1 VRRVAELGL
10 LGRATHMKIFTIICS
25 VGLAIIAFFA
35 FGFLTVR
42 RESEVAMHL
51 FTDEDFARF
60 RSTSLAVGI
69 VAVLLELMVFWYLW
83 RRYSRK
89 NETHAA

>member
-1 VRRVAELGL
+1 
-10 LGRATHMKIFTIICS
+10 MKVLAIICS
-25 VGLAIIAFFA
+25 VVLAIIAFIA

-51 FTDEDFARF
+51 FTDEDFVKF

-69 VAVLLELMVFWYLW
+69 VAVLLELIVFWYLW
-83 RRYSRK
+83 RHYSRK
-89 NETHAA
+89 DETRAA